1 MIIIK
6 YRKKKRTNAAYVTC
20 SKKILIISYIC
31 GIVLTAI
38 TIIGCFMGYDMTA
51 VGTITCI
58 AYGEI
63 SVSNAFYY
71 NKAKHE
77 NAIKIAFNCIQEMPE
92 KINDNTDIASLINA
106 IKS

>member
-1 MIIIK
+1 MKHKIK
-6 YRKKKRTNAAYVTC
+6 KYTEKSPMTC
-20 SKKILIISYIC
+20 SKKILLASYIC
-31 GIVLTAI
+31 GITLTLI
-38 TIIGCFMGYDMTA
+38 TIIGCFSGYDMTA
-51 VGTITCI
+51 LGMITGI

-77 NAIKIAFNCIQEMPE
+77 NAIKIAFDCMKKMPD

-106 IKS
+106 IKN